1 MLGDLVELAA
11 GDARKLTV
19 VLRRAVGDP
28 LEVVDS
34 SGRAFAATLTTCDAR
49 GACAALEREISTPAP
64 ARLRIT
70 LAQGMPKGQKMDYVV
85 EKATELGIARL
96 VPFASER
103 TLGDMA
109 RDGKVERW
117 RRLARSAA
125 LQSGRADVMEV
136 RPPVAFAELL
146 ELCTTFDL
154 ALVPWELAGHVP
166 LRERLPGL
174 LAGKRTVCIVI
185 GPEGG
190 LSHEEARRA
199 EMAGGRLVSLG
210 TRILRTE
217 TAGLVACGALLYE
230 SGDL

>member
-1 MLGDLVELAA
+1 
-11 GDARKLTV
+11 
-19 VLRRAVGDP
+19 
-28 LEVVDS
+28 
-34 SGRAFAATLTTCDAR
+34 
-49 GACAALEREISTPAP
+49 P

-70 LAQGMPKGQKMDYVV
+70 LAQGIPKGQKMDYVV

-103 TLGDMA
+103 TLGDTA

-117 RRLARSAA
+117 RRLARTAA
-125 LQSGRADVMEV
+125 QQSGRADVMEV
-136 RPPVAFAELL
+136 GPPVPFAELL
-146 ELCTTFDL
+146 EQCNAFDL
-154 ALVPWELAGHVP
+154 ALVPWELAVHVP